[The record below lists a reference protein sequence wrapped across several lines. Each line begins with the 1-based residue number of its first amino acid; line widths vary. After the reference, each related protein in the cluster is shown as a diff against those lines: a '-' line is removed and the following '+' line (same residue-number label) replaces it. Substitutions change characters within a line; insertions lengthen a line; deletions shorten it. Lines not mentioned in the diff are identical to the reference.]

1 MSRFNKSNPVSILA
15 IALVIIFLVSLLPLH
30 KITGGFFKDYSFFS
44 DIIEN
49 EDAETETLPENT
61 ESLLDPDIAKL
72 LQSETAAKDSIADT
86 VKQTLTDTISSEFIG
101 TELPEDTVTHTEPV
115 IEDYTPDG
123 RGLANLKRALSECSH
138 KTARIA
144 FIGDSYIEG
153 DILTQNIRE
162 ELQEIYGGCGI
173 GFSPMHSDTPGFRRS
188 VNLQC
193 SGWTLKEIINTTVNM
208 TLSGSYCIS
217 SENSKSKFK
226 GSQKFRYLGSW
237 DRTKIL
243 FISKTDADI
252 KITLP
257 DTTYTEHVTAS
268 ESVQGI
274 TVNAHTDNISISTK
288 NPGITF
294 LGTYLDG
301 NAGIALDNMPM
312 RGYAGIRHHQI
323 SLPICSGMRQYVDY
337 DLIII
342 EYGINAIS
350 ANVLNYTYFKEALK
364 KDIAKIRECYPNA
377 DILIMGV
384 GDRGEKRN
392 GAIHTMRA
400 VPQMIKAQR
409 QLARELGVLFW
420 DTQLAMGGKD
430 AIVEWTENKDTNK
443 DYIHL
448 SMKGGKRLGKIF
460 TKELVKA
467 LDK

>member
-1 MSRFNKSNPVSILA
+1 MSRFNKSNPVSVLA
-15 IALVIIFLVSLLPLH
+15 IALVILFLVSLLPLH
-30 KITGGFFKDYSFFS
+30 RITDGFFKDNSFLS

-49 EDAETETLPENT
+49 DESKTEAIPENT
-61 ESLLDPDIAKL
+61 ESLLDPDIANL
-72 LQSETAAKDSIADT
+72 LKGDNATKDSIQDT
-86 VKQTLTDTISSEFIG
+86 THLSLTDTISSEYLG
-101 TELPEDTVTHTEPV
+101 TELPEDTTTHTEPI
-115 IEDYTPDG
+115 IEDYTPDC
-123 RGLANLKRALSECSH
+123 RGLANLKKALSECAN

-153 DILTQNIRE
+153 DIFTQNIRE
-162 ELQEIYGGCGI
+162 ELQDKYGGCGI
-173 GFSPMHSDTPGFRRS
+173 GFSPMHSATPGFRRS
-188 VNLQC
+188 MNLQC
-193 SGWTLKEIINTTVNM
+193 SGWTLKEITSSTANM

-217 SENSKSKFK
+217 TNNSKSKFK
-226 GSQKFRYLGSW
+226 GSKKLRHLDSW
-237 DRTKIL
+237 DRTIVL
-243 FISKTDADI
+243 FISKSDADI

-257 DTTYTEHVTAS
+257 DTTYTKHVTGS
-268 ESVQGI
+268 ESVQEI

-288 NPGITF
+288 NPNIFF

-301 NAGIALDNMPM
+301 NTGIAIDNMPM

-323 SLPICSGMRQYVDY
+323 SLPICSEMRNYVDY

-350 ANVLNYTYFKEALK
+350 ANILNYTYFKDALK

-400 VPQMIKAQR
+400 VPPMIKAQR

-460 TKELVKA
+460 TDELIKA
-467 LDK
+467 LE